1 MSITCWSLLMLLLL
15 SNCCGQG
22 ASRLWPPP
30 CLSFCS
36 RFKAGTFAKEASI
49 LACFIGVMLCL
60 SRCLQLSPRQLLFLT
75 KHLADI
81 AKQELGQSM
90 LHILVTAINDTL
102 EELPSDPP
110 FPAIRPPPAPSQTLP
125 QAALAVQAAANDAVP
140 LCDGSTAN
148 RRAPRQWAP
157 SAQEQQQESLQLRR
171 QQEALCSDPKHA
183 KMQQARQNLPAFSRR
198 QDLLTQLRQ
207 QSVIVI
213 SGATGVGSC

>member
-1 MSITCWSLLMLLLL
+1 MSTTCWSLLLLVLLLL
-15 SNCCGQG
+15 SVFCGQR

-30 CLSFCS
+30 VLF
-36 RFKAGTFAKEASI
+36 FAAGSKLEPSPKRHLYLLAS
-49 LACFIGVMLCL
+49 LVLCL
-60 SRCLQLSPRQLLFLT
+60 GRCLQLSPRQLLFLT

-125 QAALAVQAAANDAVP
+125 QAALAVQAAADDAVP
-140 LCDGSTAN
+140 SCDGSTAN

-183 KMQQARQNLPAFSRR
+183 KMQETRQKLPAFSRR
-198 QDLLTQLRQ
+198 QDLLTQLKQ